1 MSLWR
6 KIIEALER
14 ERKRGLE
21 GNGEGI
27 MVGLGVMDKGLWLR
41 KLFRERERQRER
53 GSQILERDNR
63 NCELGEKF
71 LNFVKKVVEIC

>member
-1 MSLWR
+1 M
-6 KIIEALER
+6 
-14 ERKRGLE
+14 E

-27 MVGLGVMDKGLWLR
+27 MVGLGVMDRGLWLR
-41 KLFRERERQRER
+41 KLLFRERDRQRER

>member
-1 MSLWR
+1 MNLWR

-27 MVGLGVMDKGLWLR
+27 MVGLGVMDRGLWLR

-53 GSQILERDNR
+53 GS
-63 NCELGEKF
+63 
-71 LNFVKKVVEIC
+71 